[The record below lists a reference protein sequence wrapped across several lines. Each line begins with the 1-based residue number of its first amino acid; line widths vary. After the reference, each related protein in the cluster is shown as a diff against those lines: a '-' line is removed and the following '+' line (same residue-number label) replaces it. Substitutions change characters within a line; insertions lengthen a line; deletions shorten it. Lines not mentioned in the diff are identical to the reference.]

1 MPDFGRWTSNGG
13 DPSLNEV
20 NRTDRFIDALAGD
33 RQVYSTDQGEAELA
47 NLLSGWRDEVRHAPS
62 TMRLTERDAVAALDR
77 ATDSRQRRRLSM
89 AVVGSAAAA
98 VLCLGGFGS
107 VVYGATPGDSLYGLR
122 TALFGQQE
130 VTRDQQVVLA
140 AQTQM
145 AEVQQLIDQGQWAEA
160 QNKLST
166 ITTTVATV
174 DDVQQKQELADQ
186 WQQLSV
192 KVETKDASATVPAD
206 APPVVLPEVPASE
219 QLTITS
225 SAASSSETTSTT
237 SSETTTSPSGPTSTS
252 PSEGSTSPSAPPS
265 SAEPGSPAPQQPPSS
280 PGTVPPA
287 PANPPQSPPQS
298 PPSPPVEVP
307 APPSPVPGTG
317 TTTTTVVS
325 SPREPASG
333 TSGGGGQS
341 APVEIPA
348 VPAVPAPVIPQ
359 VPAPRVNS
367 PVPPANVTPATTTPV
382 IDSGSGEEEGE

>member
-1 MPDFGRWTSNGG
+1 
-13 DPSLNEV
+13 
-20 NRTDRFIDALAGD
+20 
-33 RQVYSTDQGEAELA
+33 
-47 NLLSGWRDEVRHAPS
+47 
-62 TMRLTERDAVAALDR
+62 
-77 ATDSRQRRRLSM
+77 M

-122 TALFGQQE
+122 SALFGQQE

-160 QNKLST
+160 QTKLST

-225 SAASSSETTSTT
+225 SAASSSETSSTATT

-252 PSEGSTSPSAPPS
+252 PSESSTSPGAPPS
-265 SAEPGSPAPQQPPSS
+265 PAEPGSPAPKQPPSL

-287 PANPPQSPPQS
+287 PANPPQSPPQG
-298 PPSPPVEVP
+298 PPSVPVEVP
-307 APPSPVPGTG
+307 APPSPVPGTK
-317 TTTTTVVS
+317 TTTSTVVS

-333 TSGGGGQS
+333 TPGGGGQS
-341 APVEIPA
+341 TPAEIPA

-359 VPAPRVNS
+359 VPAPRLANQA
-367 PVPPANVTPATTTPV
+367 PPANVTPATTTPV
-382 IDSGSGEEEGE
+382 VDSGSDEEGE